1 MAEELGYTDLDYV
14 MGISMTLLDDGK
26 GLGVVL
32 RVEACEKFQ
41 QQDLVLLWWAEVQ
54 MYEWL

>member
-32 RVEACEKFQ
+32 RVEACEKF
-41 QQDLVLLWWAEVQ
+41 
-54 MYEWL
+54 